1 MYSRR
6 LDLHEARY
14 LGTPSFMLLPTA
26 YCVEEHGLIIGLSR
40 HFEYQEAEPGILG
53 LSPERSNE
61 SLDSFCP
68 VPARWTIHALTNFDT
83 A

>member
-1 MYSRR
+1 
-6 LDLHEARY
+6 
-14 LGTPSFMLLPTA
+14 MLLPIA

-40 HFEYQEAEPGILG
+40 HFEYQETEPGILG
-53 LSPERSNE
+53 LSSERSNE